1 MTQIVSLGDMV
12 KISKLSTNPS
22 KTPNET
28 YHVFSIPGFDI
39 GSPEKLT
46 GNKILSNKFTLDKPS
61 ILVSKL
67 NPRIHRV
74 WKIARPPKFAI
85 CSTEFVVLQPKNIDD
100 FDYLYALTSSAD
112 FQRYLLQLVKGTSTS
127 HQRVKPED
135 LLDFPLPDTDN
146 STYIGKFVSD
156 IDEKIDLNRKMNDTL
171 EQIGQA
177 LFHQYFIANP
187 EANNWTNGKVGDV
200 LSALESGTRPKGG
213 AVGSGVP
220 SVGAENIEGPGK
232 YDYSKEKFVSEIFY
246 NKANRGK
253 IKSEDVLLYKDG
265 AYVGKKSLFMDG
277 FPHKKCM
284 VNEHVFILRTNES
297 LKSQFFLYYWL
308 NQHHITE
315 KIISNGV
322 KAAQPGLNQSGVNGL
337 PVLIPPAEDIAI
349 FDNAVRPIMGRLF
362 ASSIENRNLTALR
375 DIVLPRLISG
385 KIKL

>member
-156 IDEKIDLNRKMNDTL
+156 IDEKIDLNRKMNETL
-171 EQIGQA
+171 EQMGQA
-177 LFHQYFIANP
+177 LFRHYYIGNPTTENGSLTIGEVATVIDCLHSKKPERLVEDTGNILLQLNNIAN
-187 EANNWTNGKVGDV
+187 NGLLD
-200 LSALESGTRPKGG
+200 LSE
-213 AVGSGVP
+213 
-220 SVGAENIEGPGK
+220 K
-232 YDYSKEKFVSEIFY
+232 YYISDEDYSKWVSRIEAVENDFVITNVGRSG
-246 NKANRGK
+246 AVAK
-253 IKSEDVLLYKDG
+253 I
-265 AYVGKKSLFMDG
+265 
-277 FPHKKCM
+277 P
-284 VNEHVFILRTNES
+284 
-297 LKSQFFLYYWL
+297 
-308 NQHHITE
+308 
-315 KIISNGV
+315 NGV
-322 KAAQPGLNQSGVNGL
+322 KVALGRNMTAIRLNTEFPAPGFISFLLNSDFMQKQISSKLDHGTIMSALNVKNIPSLEISAHSIGK
-337 PVLIPPAEDIAI
+337 VLEHESE
-349 FDNAVRPIMGRLF
+349 FVLLRHM
-362 ASSIENRNLTALR
+362 IEANFQEIQTLTNLR
-375 DIVLPRLISG
+375 DTLLPRLISG
-385 KIKL
+385 KIKI